1 MDLSTPV
8 ADDAAPE
15 LVVQSPQQLR
25 YALLLQWGARLGLAV
40 LVLSFLA
47 TLTGW
52 LPSHV
57 PAHRLPQL
65 WSQPV
70 ADYLAATG
78 SPTGWGWL
86 ALLRHGDVLG
96 LAGIAILAGCSM
108 LALLALVPLYAR
120 TGDRTFVVLCL
131 LEAVVVLTA
140 ASGVFR

>member
-1 MDLSTPV
+1 VDLSTPV
-8 ADDAAPE
+8 AGGAARD
-15 LVVQSPQQLR
+15 LVVQSSQQLR
-25 YALLLQWGARLGLAV
+25 YALLLQWGTRLGLAV
-40 LVLSFLA
+40 LVLSYLA
-47 TLTGW
+47 TVTGW

-57 PAHRLPQL
+57 PLQRLPQL

-70 ADYLAATG
+70 AAYLAATG

-96 LAGIAILAGCSM
+96 LAGIAILAGCSV

-120 TGDRTFVVLCL
+120 SGERTFVALCL

>member
-1 MDLSTPV
+1 VDLSTPV
-8 ADDAAPE
+8 ADGAAPE

-57 PAHRLPQL
+57 PAQRLPQL

-96 LAGIAILAGCSM
+96 LAGIAILAGCSV